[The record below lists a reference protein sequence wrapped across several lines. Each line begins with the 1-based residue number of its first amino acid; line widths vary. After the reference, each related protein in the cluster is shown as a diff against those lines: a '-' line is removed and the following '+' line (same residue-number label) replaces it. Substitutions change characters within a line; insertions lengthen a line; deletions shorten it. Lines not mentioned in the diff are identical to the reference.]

1 MELRAFRNGQTEFVL
16 VLLLL
21 SLSVILLAKWHRATT
36 LVRSTST
43 TFQIT
48 IATTTCKPITFVL
61 TKTSTKM
68 APTYRFAIFAP
79 SNVHLSNMRRMLLMK
94 LYLLTWKELEKHFP
108 LLVDDNL
115 FENLIE

>member
-1 MELRAFRNGQTEFVL
+1 MGL

-21 SLSVILLAKWHRATT
+21 SLSVILLAKLHKATT
-36 LVRSTST
+36 LAGSIST

-48 IATTTCKPITFVL
+48 IATTTCKPMTFVL
-61 TKTSTKM
+61 TKTSTRM

-94 LYLLTWKELEKHFP
+94 LCLLTWKELERYFP
-108 LLVDDNL
+108 LQVDDNL
-115 FENLIE
+115 LENP